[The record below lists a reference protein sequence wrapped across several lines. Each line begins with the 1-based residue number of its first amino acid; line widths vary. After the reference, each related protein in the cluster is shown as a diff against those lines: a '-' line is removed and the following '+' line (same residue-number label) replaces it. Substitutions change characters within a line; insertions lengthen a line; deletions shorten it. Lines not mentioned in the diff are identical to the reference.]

1 MEWGVKENRAA
12 VIALHKCGKS
22 DSQIFE
28 ILKPLKIRRKFDYL
42 AIKLYKEPWGAEDR
56 VQGSVRTPEACED

>member
-1 MEWGVKENRAA
+1 MEWGVKENREA

-28 ILKPLKIRRKFDYL
+28 ILKPLKISRKFVYQT
-42 AIKLYKEPWGAEDR
+42 IKRYKELWGQD
-56 VQGSVRTPEACED
+56 SVRTPELCED